1 MDMEQNEQELQE
13 SQLIV
18 ALLEHGSSKQQFK
31 LTDCSFTACVIE
43 VEKALG
49 TLGMDISVL
58 SAGKSPSGS
67 KDIILQVFVNMSEDD
82 IRDGDRLTVS
92 NFQG

>member
-1 MDMEQNEQELQE
+1 MVPAN
-13 SQLIV
+13 
-18 ALLEHGSSKQQFK
+18 SSK
-31 LTDCSFTACVIE
+31 TSFSACVIE

-67 KDIILQVFVNMSEDD
+67 KDTYVLHEWQQRYVC
-82 IRDGDRLTVS
+82 GPTGGTHLLT
-92 NFQG
+92 